1 MTINP
6 RLKRGFFF
14 CGPHRATSPAPSNN
28 QEGAQSCIQNI
39 STDFFVYDQFPH
51 MILLVQAEQPRIYAV
66 LPMDPA
72 LLCRADEGFEMAKI
86 FSLYS
91 KIDVCLVLG
100 PDKCVYIRKDGTYK
114 RSRQRPTGGAVAH
127 RSVTGPHLYSLHL
140 EPLQATLRDRPD
152 AFQWYDEF
160 DIDPEL
166 FTSRDYSPVE
176 PVISLSRNILDLI
189 REQVRRAAADFR
201 LII

>member
-1 MTINP
+1 MCVELNRRHLGATCRDVKQGAKGETMTINP

-86 FSLYS
+86 FGFSS
-91 KIDVCLVLG
+91 KASDWQVSRIARRSG
-100 PDKCVYIRKDGTYK
+100 IGSKD
-114 RSRQRPTGGAVAH
+114 RSFP
-127 RSVTGPHLYSLHL
+127 
-140 EPLQATLRDRPD
+140 
-152 AFQWYDEF
+152 
-160 DIDPEL
+160 
-166 FTSRDYSPVE
+166 
-176 PVISLSRNILDLI
+176 
-189 REQVRRAAADFR
+189 R
-201 LII
+201 LIALQSRSCVSRHGGVSNTYTEVFFRRLTRIEDRMPRRSGYRLLSLTL